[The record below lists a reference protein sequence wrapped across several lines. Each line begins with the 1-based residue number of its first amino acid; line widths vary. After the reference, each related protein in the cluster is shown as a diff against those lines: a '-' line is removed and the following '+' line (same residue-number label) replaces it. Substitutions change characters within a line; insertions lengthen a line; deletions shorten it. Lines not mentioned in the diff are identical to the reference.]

1 MEDEK
6 KPEIVNNTEVLEQ
19 AKPVIEEIEE
29 KPDAFVDEEVSFVYE
44 SSIKIKEEITKVI
57 VGQEQVIDL
66 LLSALYVDGHILL
79 EGVPGIAKTLL
90 AKLFARTMSVGYSRV
105 QFTPDLMPTDVTGTM
120 VFDNN
125 SSTFNFRKGPVF
137 SNLVLIDEINRAP
150 AKTQAAL
157 FEVMQEKQIS
167 IDGQTYKMEEPYMI
181 MATQNPIE
189 QEGTYKL
196 PEAQLDRFTYRLKL
210 NYPELEDEKLILRR
224 FKNKTDKTASEDV
237 SSVIDSAD
245 VLRIK
250 KIVNEVEIS
259 DQLLDFIANII
270 VNTRN
275 NADIFLGASSRAS
288 LAIMN
293 SSKAIAAIRGRN
305 FVTPDDIKYVAK
317 HVMNHRIILNSDLEI
332 EGVSTEEVI
341 DSILS
346 KIEIPR

>member
-19 AKPVIEEIEE
+19 AKPAIEEIEE